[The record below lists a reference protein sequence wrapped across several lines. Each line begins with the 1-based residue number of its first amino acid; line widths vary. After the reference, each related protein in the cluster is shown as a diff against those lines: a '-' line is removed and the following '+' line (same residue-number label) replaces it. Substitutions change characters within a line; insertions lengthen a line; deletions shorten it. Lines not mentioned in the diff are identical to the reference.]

1 MKNGEQGKP
10 RYVRKIKISG
20 FASPEKERRNE
31 DKKRE
36 PLLILTVRGLYH
48 GQVKMEAQDGS
59 VFLCSKESARG
70 TLWGDTVEA
79 QKIGRERV
87 MIRRVIE
94 RAHEEIIGVLHGLLD
109 EHLKHKTDAIVLGCT
124 HYSFIKKALE
134 QVAPGV
140 PLLDGNLGTVRQL
153 RRVLEKENLLRPEGE
168 KGSIQLITTGDE
180 HIYLPSMERLL
191 KL

>member
-59 VFLCSKESARG
+59 VFLCSKESTRG

-87 MIRRVIE
+87 VIRRVLE
-94 RAHEEIIGVLHGLLD
+94 RAHEEIIGVLHEKRGVRYIIPLERRLPQGIAVRPGGEKAHDGDIVHTKVVRWEDEGGLL
-109 EHLKHKTDAIVLGCT
+109 
-124 HYSFIKKALE
+124 Y
-134 QVAPGV
+134 
-140 PLLDGNLGTVRQL
+140 R
-153 RRVLEKENLLRPEGE
+153 
-168 KGSIQLITTGDE
+168 
-180 HIYLPSMERLL
+180 
-191 KL
+191 